1 MSYEMDSLDFD
12 ILPLPARIPAYLVKN
27 YWWAYVHPRAVKIFE
42 RQWLVNA
49 ILWGNFASLRDA
61 ALDALGKPIEGKTLQ
76 VACVYGDFS
85 LRLAERVAPGGSL
98 DVVDVLPIQLD
109 NLRKKLP
116 ADTRVKTYLR
126 DSANLQFADGGY
138 DQTVLFFLLH
148 EQPARVRRAT
158 LSEALRVTRP
168 GGKVVLVDYHLPRHF
183 HPLRYLFRPLL
194 HCLEPFA
201 LELWQHDI
209 AAWLPERVRPEQ
221 MQKKILFG
229 GLYQMLVITV

>member
-1 MSYEMDSLDFD
+1 MSYEMDSLDFEV
-12 ILPLPARIPAYLVKN
+12 LPLPVRIPAYLAKN
-27 YWWAYVHPRAVKIFE
+27 YWWAYVHPRAVQLFE
-42 RQWLVNA
+42 RQWLVNV

-61 ALDALGKPIEGKTLQ
+61 ALDALGRSIMGKTLQ

-85 LRLAERVAPGGSL
+85 LRLAERVAPGGAL

-116 ADTRVKTYLR
+116 VDTRVKTHLR
-126 DSANLQFADGGY
+126 DSANLQFADGSY

-168 GGKVVLVDYHLPRHF
+168 GGKVVLVDYHLPRPF

-194 HCLEPFA
+194 HYLEPFA
-201 LELWQHDI
+201 LELWLHDI
-209 AAWLPERVRPEQ
+209 ATWLPAWVRPEQ
-221 MQKKILFG
+221 IQKTVLFG
-229 GLYQMLVITV
+229 GLYQMRVITV